1 MTITQL
7 QVFAKTVETG
17 SFTKAAQALNMTQP
31 AVSHAISS
39 IEAELGVTLFIRD
52 RRKGLILTDTGKRI
66 IIHTREV
73 LKGIEKIE
81 QEAAAEKGLEVGT
94 IRIGSF
100 PSASAYFLPK
110 IISTL
115 KQKYPKL
122 ELLLYE
128 GTLEEVNEWLLSRV
142 IDIGIVIL
150 PNEGMDIIPLVKN
163 EMFVALR
170 DDHPLHSRASITV
183 KDLENEPLII
193 FKGGYESP
201 IIEMFNHANTELT
214 IEFTVSN
221 VSTSLNMIQ
230 EGLGLTIL
238 SELSLLS
245 LPPNVQIR
253 NLNPPVWR
261 EIGLA
266 VPSLKESSPA
276 VKVFIPM
283 VQELFGGKD
292 EENLNR
298 LV

>member
-1 MTITQL
+1 MK
-7 QVFAKTVETG
+7 VFAKTVETG
-17 SFTKAAQALNMTQP
+17 SFTKATQELNMTQP

-39 IEAELGVTLFIRD
+39 IEAELGVILFIRD
-52 RRKGLILTDTGKRI
+52 RRKGLILTDIGKRMI
-66 IIHTREV
+66 VHTREV

-110 IISTL
+110 IFGAL
-115 KQKYPKL
+115 QQKYPKL

-128 GTLEEVNEWLLSRV
+128 GTLEEVNEWLLSHV

-150 PNEGMDIIPLVKN
+150 PNEEMDVIPLVKN
-163 EMFVALR
+163 EMLVVLR
-170 DDHPLHSRASITV
+170 DDHPLHSKASIAV

-193 FKGGYESP
+193 FKGGYESL
-201 IIEMFNHANTELT
+201 IIGMFHHANAELR

-221 VSTSLNMIQ
+221 VSTALNMIQ

-238 SELSLLS
+238 SELSLAS
-245 LPPNVQIR
+245 LPPNVQVR
-253 NLNPPVWR
+253 NLYPPVWR

-266 VPSLKESSPA
+266 VPSLKEASPA
-276 VKVFIPM
+276 VQVFIQM

-292 EENLNR
+292 EGNLIG
-298 LV
+298 

>member
-52 RRKGLILTDTGKRI
+52 RRKGLILTDIGKRMI
-66 IIHTREV
+66 VHTREV

-100 PSASAYFLPK
+100 PSASAHFLPK
-110 IISTL
+110 IFGTL
-115 KQKYPKL
+115 QQKYPKL

-128 GTLEEVNEWLLSRV
+128 GTLEEVNEWLLSHV

-150 PNEGMDIIPLVKN
+150 PNEEMDVIPLVKN
-163 EMFVALR
+163 EMLVVLR
-170 DDHPLHSRASITV
+170 DDHPLHAKASIAV

-201 IIEMFNHANTELT
+201 IIGMFHHANAELR

-221 VSTSLNMIQ
+221 VSTALNMIQ

-238 SELSLLS
+238 SELSLAS
-245 LPPNVQIR
+245 LPPNVQVR
-253 NLNPPVWR
+253 NLHPPVWR

-266 VPSLKESSPA
+266 VPSLKEASPA
-276 VKVFIPM
+276 VQVFIQM

-292 EENLNR
+292 EGNLID
-298 LV
+298 